1 MLGSEGEGLRWNL
14 RSKADVDLYIEG
26 SRQSRTVDSLN
37 VSVAAGILC
46 NSFLKRSQ
54 LKKAAPIRQEQ
65 KHEPEEANE
74 MSMTPKL
81 F

>member
-14 RSKADVDLYIEG
+14 RSKADVNLYIEG
-26 SRQSRTVDSLN
+26 SRQSHNVDSLN

-46 NSFLKRSQ
+46 SSFLNRS
-54 LKKAAPIRQEQ
+54 KPKEAAYIRQEQ
-65 KHEPEEANE
+65 KADKKVPE
-74 MSMTPKL
+74 TVKL